1 MEITNK
7 YINHYKQLLGHKI
20 MRFYVDDTCE
30 DIEPFPILITEYNGK
45 EYQVVVCQDAEGNG
59 GGFLDIN
66 PITMELKSNANS

>member
-1 MEITNK
+1 MEITKK
-7 YINHYKQLLGHKI
+7 YVNHYKQLIGHTIKE
-20 MRFYVDDTCE
+20 FFVDNSDQ

-66 PITMELKSNANS
+66 PITMELKNASN